1 MRIPLPSP
9 KGGPSWLLW
18 AYCFGCCLEAPAG
31 RLTDLDA
38 SLRKKGGS
46 AAQIL
51 TELTSFDDKSNPR
64 LSCSEGMAHARQLV
78 DQKFGDMQL
87 KPLGS
92 RDFRFMVP
100 GTKDEECPD
109 GITNLIGA
117 VEGSDE
123 MLKDEYLGLSFRH
136 FFLLSPPPPQINE
149 DYHGRGLFSDIF
161 RRVTLC

>member
-1 MRIPLPSP
+1 MRVPLASP

-46 AAQIL
+46 EAQVL

-78 DQKFGDMQL
+78 DRKFGDMQL

-92 RDFRFMVP
+92 RDFRFVVP
-100 GTKDEECPD
+100 GTKDKECPD
-109 GITNLIGA
+109 GITNLMAA
-117 VEGSDE
+117 VAGSGE
-123 MLKDEYLGLSFRH
+123 MLTDE
-136 FFLLSPPPPQINE
+136 
-149 DYHGRGLFSDIF
+149 
-161 RRVTLC
+161 